1 MNNMRMP
8 PKRLKRPVV
17 FMVALLVIAATSL
30 VAYGIFAGGHSTY
43 MDQPDPDDFCDRCHP
58 EIATAL
64 MGGEHGPANCICHGY
79 NPNSSMG
86 MAGTDF
92 DINMKHNLSKTIY
105 CTSCHSEYDDV
116 TGEIDIGSGA
126 SGINQSAHYIIDT
139 SKKAMLYN
147 HSAQQFK

>member
-1 MNNMRMP
+1 MRMP
-8 PKRLKRPVV
+8 PKRLKGPVV
-17 FMVALLVIAATSL
+17 LMVALLVIAATSL

-43 MDQPDPDDFCDRCHP
+43 MNQPDPDDFCDRCHP

-64 MGGEHGPANCICHGY
+64 MGGEHGHANCICHGY
-79 NPNSSMG
+79 NPNHSA
-86 MAGTDF
+86 AGTDF

-116 TGEIDIGSGA
+116 TGKIDIGSGA
-126 SGINQSAHYIIDT
+126 SGINQSAHYIINT

>member
-1 MNNMRMP
+1 MRMP
-8 PKRLKRPVV
+8 PERLKMPVV
-17 FMVALLVIAATSL
+17 LMVALLVIAATSL

-43 MDQPDPDDFCDRCHP
+43 MNQPDPDDFCDRCHP
-58 EIATAL
+58 GIATAL
-64 MGGEHGPANCICHGY
+64 MAGEHGPANCICHGY
-79 NPNSSMG
+79 NPNSSTG
-86 MAGTDF
+86 MGTDF

-116 TGEIDIGSGA
+116 TGELNIGGGA
-126 SGINQSAHYIIDT
+126 SGIDQSAHYIINT

>member
-1 MNNMRMP
+1 MP
-8 PKRLKRPVV
+8 PERPKGQRRPIRPVAI
-17 FMVALLVIAATSL
+17 MAAMLVIAATSL

-43 MDQPDPDDFCDRCHP
+43 MNQPDPDDFCDRCHP

-64 MGGEHGPANCICHGY
+64 MAGEHGPANCICHGY
-79 NPNSSMG
+79 NPNSSMS
-86 MAGTDF
+86 GTDL

-126 SGINQSAHYIIDT
+126 SGLDQSAHYIINT